1 MTERYDVVDVALS
14 SDSADLD
21 AILQYPLLDGT
32 KTYTLE
38 VSEFSCPLTAETPL
52 PADATFALENTMYLL
67 EVYVRRAGV
76 VPGHQNTLLRTIH
89 ANLQPYERFEPN
101 SRNTIRTPNDL
112 VFFMQKYFNN
122 IKAFYVTQ
130 LPGIQAASHG
140 GGNDVDADGVGG
152 VASNSWVKVSFS
164 SNGTLQLDC
173 SDMFMTH
180 FYIQL
185 CPFSKTLFGLTDDYI
200 SARLDGAVVRDGTTA
215 LINTAAV
222 PQVILGGGPGQTY
235 RIRGDYPVTR
245 NFEHRVM
252 IDLDTGGMPI
262 PAITAWTTGKT
273 QSVRHMLASFPIT
286 GKIETAI
293 MLDTD
298 GAALPDVSFRCK
310 LDQGNVVFR
319 RAEDKVVE
327 RFQILNPRFFQ
338 NIRLSV
344 MIERR
349 VWKTATNAYKFDRRK
364 LLMLPGDHWSAKLR
378 FRTLN

>member
-52 PADATFALENTMYLL
+52 PADATFAVQNTMYLL
-67 EVYVRRAGV
+67 EVYVRRTGV
-76 VPGHQNTLLRTIH
+76 VPGHQSTLLRTIH
-89 ANLQPYERFEPN
+89 ANLQPYESFEPN

-112 VFFMQKYFNN
+112 VFFMQKHFNN
-122 IKAFYVTQ
+122 IKAFYATQ
-130 LPGIQAASHG
+130 LPGIQAATHG
-140 GGNDVDADGVGG
+140 GGDDVTADDVG
-152 VASNSWVKVSFS
+152 ADPWVTVSFTP
-164 SNGTLQLDC
+164 NGTLQFDC
-173 SDMFMTH
+173 SDVFLSH
-180 FYIQL
+180 FYIKL
-185 CPFSKTLFGLTDDYI
+185 CPFSKTLFGLTDEYI

-215 LINTAAV
+215 LVNTAVV
-222 PQVILGGGPGQTY
+222 PQVILGGGPGQKY

-262 PAITAWTTGKT
+262 PAITSWTTGKS
-273 QSVRHMLASFPIT
+273 QSVRHMLASFPIS
-286 GKIETAI
+286 GRLETAI
-293 MLDTD
+293 RLDTD
-298 GAALPDVSFRCK
+298 GATLPQVTFRCK

-338 NIRLSV
+338 NIRLAV

-349 VWKTATNAYKFDRRK
+349 VWKPATNAYKFDRRK
-364 LLMLPGDHWSAKLR
+364 ILMLPGDHWSAKLR